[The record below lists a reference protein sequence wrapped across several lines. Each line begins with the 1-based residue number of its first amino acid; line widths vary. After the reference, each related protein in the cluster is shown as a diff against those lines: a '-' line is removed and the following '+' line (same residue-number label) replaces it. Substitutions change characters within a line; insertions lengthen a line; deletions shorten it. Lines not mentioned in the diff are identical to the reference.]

1 VPDAINISTVAN
13 AIHLSVAPVF
23 LLAGIGAILN
33 VMANRLARVVD
44 RYRILSESS
53 DENQAKDKEMK
64 TLLLRA
70 RWVHWAIGLVA
81 ISALL
86 LCIVVAALFIG
97 SEMNLDPSRV
107 VSLLFI
113 TTMLTLIA
121 GLLCLLREIN
131 LATGT
136 LERVKK

>member
-1 VPDAINISTVAN
+1 VHEVVNISTLAN
-13 AIHLSVAPVF
+13 AIQLSVAPVF
-23 LLAGIGAILN
+23 LLAGIGGILN

-64 TLLLRA
+64 TLLLRE
-70 RWVHWAIGLVA
+70 RWVHWAIGLVV

-97 SEMNLDPSRV
+97 TEIMLDPSRV

-113 TTMLTLIA
+113 SAMLTIIA
-121 GLLCLLREIN
+121 GLLCFLREIN

-136 LERVKK
+136 LGRLRK